1 MKLNVNLGKDSYP
14 IYIEQGILNK
24 TKELISQV
32 FTGAKI
38 VIVSD
43 DNVFPLYGEQVVNQ
57 LKDTYEAATDR
68 ASRKKYEMLQVLFD
82 GQPEHILEQ
91 LMEE

>member
-43 DNVFPLYGEQVVNQ
+43 DNVFPLYGEQLVNQ
-57 LKDTYEAATDR
+57 LKDTYEVATDR

-82 GQPEHILEQ
+82 WQPEHILEQ

>member
-24 TKELISQV
+24 AKELISQV

-43 DNVFPLYGEQVVNQ
+43 DNVFPLYGEQLVNQ
-57 LKDTYEAATDR
+57 LKDSYEVSTVVITHGETYKR
-68 ASRKKYEMLQVLFD
+68 FY
-82 GQPEHILEQ
+82 ILPSIY
-91 LMEE
+91 

>member
-43 DNVFPLYGEQVVNQ
+43 DNVFPLSTAGIHWGEGLTRTFSTTAPV
-57 LKDTYEAATDR
+57 
-68 ASRKKYEMLQVLFD
+68 
-82 GQPEHILEQ
+82 
-91 LMEE
+91 

>member
-43 DNVFPLYGEQVVNQ
+43 DNVFPLYGEQIVNQ
-57 LKDTYEAATDR
+57 LKDTYE
-68 ASRKKYEMLQVLFD
+68 VF
-82 GQPEHILEQ
+82 
-91 LMEE
+91 MENHLRDLIFYLLSIHNY